1 MPDGKVEYEVRAD
14 TSKLDGDLQNA
25 TRKIET
31 ESKNWENAGKGA
43 AGSIELS
50 MDALIKKAEQL
61 GIAFGKFVV
70 QFIEQGID
78 MAASLKE
85 IDGMVDMTF
94 GTSGAAKIDKWAKAS
109 VAQYGLTE
117 AAAKKYAASLGV
129 LMKASGATGD
139 EAAEMSQQ
147 LTGFAVDLASLM
159 NIDTDTMVNAI
170 RSAMN
175 GKGTSLKNLIGL
187 DLGASA
193 MKEYAVSKGYK
204 DFSSLTTAQQ
214 AQLRYE
220 ALMNYGAEN
229 SVSGGFARSKGSVQ
243 NSEAR
248 VNASVQNFQTEVG
261 KTFLPLK
268 EQSMQFWADVLEWL
282 TGVPPAVMG
291 SLEDLNKWNE
301 EAKKEA
307 NESRSQLDQ
316 IALKYGRQIIDAD
329 MEGTEYDPAFFNS
342 FGESLYTQL
351 LAMRQGAGGKQ
362 REKIDAALI
371 EMQPF
376 IDEITQSDQAVQ
388 SFQKQIEFLENLP
401 AEEAGASAEDVGQ
414 SVADGLNA
422 KLPEVRAAVD
432 SYIAELNRL
441 NNVQTGGGVKILM
454 PLATGMDYVPHD
466 GFPATL
472 HEGES
477 VLTAEE
483 AKVWR
488 NFKYGGISKGN
499 TVNYDALGVTMR
511 ENVKA
516 GGNVFLD
523 GEIVG
528 RVISAM
534 QGESY
539 RAMERSG
546 YQA

>member
-1 MPDGKVEYEVRAD
+1 MADGKVEYEVRAD
-14 TSKLDGDLQNA
+14 TSKLDSDLQSA
-25 TRKIET
+25 TKTIET
-31 ESKNWENAGKGA
+31 ESKKWEKAGSGA
-43 AGSIELS
+43 AKGIELS
-50 MDALIKKAEQL
+50 MDALIEKAQKL
-61 GIAFGKFVV
+61 GIEFGKFVI
-70 QFIEQGID
+70 QFIQQGID

-94 GTSGAAKIDKWAKAS
+94 GTAGAAKIDKWAKGAVS
-109 VAQYGLTE
+109 QYGLTE

-129 LMKASGATGD
+129 LMKASGTTGD

-147 LTGFAVDLASLM
+147 LTGFAVDLAALM
-159 NIDTDTMVNAI
+159 NVDTDTMVNAI

-193 MKEYAVSKGYK
+193 MKEFAVGKGYK
-204 DFSSLTTAQQ
+204 DFSSLSTAQQ

-220 ALMNYGAEN
+220 ALMQYGTEN
-229 SVSGGFARSKGSVQ
+229 SVAGGFARGKGSVQ

-248 VNASVQNFQTEVG
+248 ISATTQNWQTEVG

-268 EQSMQFWADVLEWL
+268 EQSLQFWADVLDWL

-291 SLEDLNKWNE
+291 SMEDLNKWNE

-307 NESRSQLDQ
+307 TESRNQLDQ
-316 IALKYGRQIIDAD
+316 IALKYGQQIIDAD

-342 FGESLYTQL
+342 FGESMYTQL
-351 LAMRQGAGGKQ
+351 LAMQQGAGGKQ

-388 SFQKQIEFLENLP
+388 SFQKQIEYLENLP
-401 AEEAGASAEDVGQ
+401 AEGAEESASNVGAGVAKGLEDE
-414 SVADGLNA
+414 
-422 KLPEVRAAVD
+422 LPRVSAAVD
-432 SYIAELNRL
+432 SYIEELNRL
-441 NNVQTGGGVKILM
+441 NNLPNGGNVKILT
-454 PLATGMDYVPHD
+454 PLATGMDYVPYN

-488 NFKYGGISKGN
+488 DFKYGGVSSGN

-511 ENVKA
+511 ENVRA

-528 RVISAM
+528 RVISSQ
-534 QGESY
+534 QGDSY

-546 YQA
+546 FQQ